1 MVDAVALRGRRLL
14 QIPLAASGKP
24 GPAVEAAPVDMV
36 VAAAVEVAAEDMD
49 AAVVAAWARFERVVA
64 QVFDWDLGLSNIAT
78 PCRQVAARRG
88 VDWLVDVVELV
99 RLCTMAVAGDRVAL
113 RNDVAAVVN
122 LVEAR
127 LVRSC

>member
-24 GPAVEAAPVDMV
+24 GPAVEAGPVDI

-78 PCRQVAARRG
+78 PYRQVAARRG
-88 VDWLVDVVELV
+88 VEWLVDVVELV
-99 RLCTMAVAGDRVAL
+99 RLCTTAVAGDRVAL